1 MKILLILPNR
11 QVAESPSLWMRKKH
25 RMGYAPTTL
34 TKLAALVPKH
44 LNADISIIDE
54 GIEELLVDK
63 IEADLVGISVLS
75 TNAFHAYRIAD
86 QLRKRGITIVLGGVH
101 VSFMLE
107 EALIHADAVV
117 VGFAEKAWPQLL
129 NDYQQAT
136 LKRIYQVPVSQ
147 SDLNGFYPNRT
158 LLKRKRYILPD
169 TLESTRGCLN
179 RCQFCIIHEICK
191 GQFLKRDI
199 IDVITEIKQFKGKNI
214 VFLDSSPTEDPPYFR
229 DLCKAL
235 KPLKIRW
242 YCCITSN
249 FFIDDSLLKDA
260 ANSGLKGVLIGFE
273 SLNQISLQ
281 AEGKYFNQVSEYK
294 NYIKK
299 LHRLGIYVLG
309 SFMFGF
315 DDDDPTIFERT
326 IKFVDESNIDLI
338 HYAIYTPLP
347 GSADFERLSGEGRIL
362 TTDWS
367 KYDCTKVVFKPKGMS
382 LEELQRGFLYAYE
395 KTHSSRS
402 ILKRILSSGILPING
417 FIGNVGFRLIGKII
431 KKEALKYLE
440 EYKINQNV

>member
-1 MKILLILPNR
+1 MKIILILPYR
-11 QVAESPSLWMRKKH
+11 QVNESPSLWMRNKH

-34 TKLAALVPKH
+34 TKLAALVPEH
-44 LNADISIIDE
+44 LNADIRIIDE
-54 GIEELLVDK
+54 GVEELVIAQID
-63 IEADLVGISVLS
+63 ADLVGISVLS
-75 TNAFHAYRIAD
+75 THALYAYKIAD
-86 QLRKRGITIVLGGVH
+86 QLRNRGITVILGGVH
-101 VSFMLE
+101 VSFMPD
-107 EALIHADAVV
+107 EALNHANAVV

-129 NDYQQAT
+129 NDYQQAS
-136 LKRIYQVPVSQ
+136 LKKIYQVPISQ
-147 SDLNGFYPNRT
+147 SDLDGFYPDRS
-158 LLKRKRYILPD
+158 LLKRNRYILPD
-169 TLESTRGCLN
+169 TLEATKGCLN
-179 RCQFCIIHEICK
+179 RCQFCIVHEFCK
-191 GQFLKRDI
+191 GQFLMRDI
-199 IDVITEIKQFKGKNI
+199 KDVITEVKQFKGKNI
-214 VFLDSSPTEDPPYFR
+214 VFLDSSPTEDPSYFR

-242 YCCITSN
+242 YCSITSKIFN
-249 FFIDDSLLKDA
+249 DDSLLIDA
-260 ANSGLKGVLIGFE
+260 ADCGLKGVLIGFE

-281 AEGKYFNQVSEYK
+281 AEGKHFNQASECK
-294 NYIKK
+294 NFIKK
-299 LHRLGIYVLG
+299 LHLLGIYVLG

-417 FIGNVGFRLIGKII
+417 FIGNIGFGLIGKII
-431 KKEALKYLE
+431 KKEALKYLD
-440 EYKINQNV
+440 EYNKYQNV